1 MGVDR
6 TGAGIDKAAEA
17 AEEPFPP
24 ERRPPPD
31 RPGAEGVPSRADSR
45 NGAAAA
51 NETSPQAAEN
61 QGEDK
66 PDTAQARQETERE
79 DNTTVENEP
88 EAPGTSESNE
98 GPSNDDASGG
108 RYDNVA
114 VQEDPG
120 GRPEPSAEI
129 GDHKDDDQRGQ
140 PSDGRTGPY
149 DSSPAAE
156 TDRQRPPAGASEP
169 TADNDAGETSATD
182 ANDSVNANTPSAA
195 EHGDRA
201 GSRPKETEEAPVT
214 APDTQLPTSYSVD
227 APTDVPGDRTREPT
241 RPAGDTAEAARPE
254 AEGQEET
261 TDNRQSNPPDQ
272 TLPGDAGH
280 PSGGSQEK
288 AEVGETS
295 EQSALVLG
303 DEDATARD
311 RTLGERLMVDGKP
324 LRERLDPVGAAAWS
338 DGSVDVEPNPAGDRI
353 ADAENEKTSR
363 VEELRKKFYE
373 GSGDVRDGIRETTN
387 SVNDLLPK
395 HPPAGHAEV
404 SRTPDNMSTR
414 HDAISAGDVALALM
428 TTAVVVGEVLRWS
441 RGKLEDRKGV

>member
-6 TGAGIDKAAEA
+6 TGADTDNPAEA
-17 AEEPFPP
+17 AEEPPPP

-51 NETSPQAAEN
+51 NETSPQAAED

-66 PDTAQARQETERE
+66 PDTAQARQEPERE

-88 EAPGTSESNE
+88 EASGTSESNE
-98 GPSNDDASGG
+98 GPGNDDAGGG
-108 RYDNVA
+108 RYDNIA

-129 GDHKDDDQRGQ
+129 GDHKDDQRGQ
-140 PSDGRTGPY
+140 PSEGRTGPY
-149 DSSPAAE
+149 DSSPTAE

-169 TADNDAGETSATD
+169 TADN
-182 ANDSVNANTPSAA
+182 
-195 EHGDRA
+195 
-201 GSRPKETEEAPVT
+201 
-214 APDTQLPTSYSVD
+214 
-227 APTDVPGDRTREPT
+227 
-241 RPAGDTAEAARPE
+241 
-254 AEGQEET
+254 
-261 TDNRQSNPPDQ
+261 Q
-272 TLPGDAGH
+272 TLPGDAVH

-303 DEDATARD
+303 DENATARD

-395 HPPAGHAEV
+395 HPPAGHVEV
-404 SRTPDNMSTR
+404 SRAPDNVSMR

-428 TTAVVVGEVLRWS
+428 TTAVVVGELLRWS
-441 RGKLEDRKGV
+441 HGKLEDRKGV